1 MDENQIKKK
10 YIKQISQIKKH
21 NKYYFN
27 DNNPKISDLEYDKL
41 KKEILALESKH
52 SFLKN
57 YADYQ
62 LMDINNFLLEDNM
75 EDSKKLYHTY
85 FLH

>member
-57 YADYQ
+57 YVDYSPSKYVGHAPSK
-62 LMDINNFLLEDNM
+62 NYKK
-75 EDSKKLYHTY
+75 SKKL
-85 FLH
+85 

>member
-27 DNNPKISDLEYDKL
+27 DNNPKISDLEYGL
-41 KKEILALESKH
+41 T
-52 SFLKN
+52 
-57 YADYQ
+57 Q
-62 LMDINNFLLEDNM
+62 
-75 EDSKKLYHTY
+75 
-85 FLH
+85 